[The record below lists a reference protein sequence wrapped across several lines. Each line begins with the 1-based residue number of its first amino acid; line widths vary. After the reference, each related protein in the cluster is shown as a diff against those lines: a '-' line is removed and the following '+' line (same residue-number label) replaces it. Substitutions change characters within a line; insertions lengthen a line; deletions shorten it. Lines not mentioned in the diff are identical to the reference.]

1 VAEVAASDKCTFSG
15 VVHISLQRFEESGIA
30 RVECPNCGRVWT
42 LSPHGGVLR
51 FKSHDNRKTDT
62 PNTGRRWARG
72 KEKQTGMWSEGK
84 EMSDESNHVKRRK
97 RVRKPILLIQGA
109 GNQHKPLGSGKLV
122 ASLRQQLGSD
132 YEVLAPDMPDPD
144 HPRYLAWRDQIEQE
158 LGKLD
163 ADILLIGHSL
173 GGSMLLK
180 YLAEGTYQRSI
191 AGLFLVAVPDFGE
204 QDWELEYAVPE
215 DFASRLPP
223 IRHLF
228 LYHSRS
234 DEEVPFASLRRYQ
247 EHLPQATVRVLDGK
261 EHSFTEGLP
270 LLAQDIKR
278 LEPRI

>member
-1 VAEVAASDKCTFSG
+1 MLEERGEEWLSQRALSD
-15 VVHISLQRFEESGIA
+15 
-30 RVECPNCGRVWT
+30 
-42 LSPHGGVLR
+42 PHGPIRTREQGPKLREQAAERRQAAPSITVGGHAVLGQN
-51 FKSHDNRKTDT
+51 KV
-62 PNTGRRWARG
+62 A
-72 KEKQTGMWSEGK
+72 Q
-84 EMSDESNHVKRRK
+84 VKRRK
-97 RVRKPILLIQGA
+97 RMRKHILFIQGA
-109 GNQHKPLGSGKLV
+109 GNKHKPFGSGKLI
-122 ASLRQQLGSD
+122 AFLQEQLGSD

-163 ADILLIGHSL
+163 ADVLLIGHSL

-191 AGLFLVAVPDFGE
+191 AGMFLVAVPYWGK

-215 DFASRLPP
+215 DFASHLPP

-228 LYHSRS
+228 LYHSRA
-234 DEEVPFASLRRYQ
+234 DEAVPFASLRRYQ

-261 EHSFTEGLP
+261 DHSFTEGLP

-278 LEPRI
+278 LEPRV

>member
-1 VAEVAASDKCTFSG
+1 MHPRREA
-15 VVHISLQRFEESGIA
+15 VHE
-30 RVECPNCGRVWT
+30 
-42 LSPHGGVLR
+42 
-51 FKSHDNRKTDT
+51 
-62 PNTGRRWARG
+62 
-72 KEKQTGMWSEGK
+72 
-84 EMSDESNHVKRRK
+84 DESNHVKRRK
-97 RVRKPILLIQGA
+97 RVRKHILLIQGA

-132 YEVLAPDMPDPD
+132 YHVLAPDMPDPD

-163 ADILLIGHSL
+163 ADALLIGHSL

-180 YLAEGTYQRSI
+180 YLAEGTYQKPI
-191 AGLFLVAVPDFGE
+191 AGLFLVAVPDFGK
-204 QDWELEYAVPE
+204 QDWELEYAVPD

-223 IRHLF
+223 IQQLF

-234 DEEVPFASLRRYQ
+234 DEEVPFSSLRRYQ
-247 EHLPQATVRVLDGK
+247 EQLPQATVRVLEGK

>member
-1 VAEVAASDKCTFSG
+1 LKKRPRTCWKKGEKNGFTRELYPILIAPSARESRVSKLREQIAERRRATPSITGGDHAVLGQNQAA
-15 VVHISLQRFEESGIA
+15 
-30 RVECPNCGRVWT
+30 
-42 LSPHGGVLR
+42 
-51 FKSHDNRKTDT
+51 
-62 PNTGRRWARG
+62 
-72 KEKQTGMWSEGK
+72 
-84 EMSDESNHVKRRK
+84 HVKRRK
-97 RVRKPILLIQGA
+97 RMRKHILFIQGA
-109 GNQHKPLGSGKLV
+109 GNKHKPLGSGKLI
-122 ASLRQQLGSD
+122 AYLQKQLGSD

-163 ADILLIGHSL
+163 ADVLLIGHSL

-180 YLAEGTYQRSI
+180 YLAEGTYQRPI
-191 AGLFLVAVPDFGE
+191 AGMFLVAVPYWGK

-215 DFASRLPP
+215 DFASHLPP

-234 DEEVPFASLRRYQ
+234 DEVVPFSSLRRYQ
-247 EHLPQATVRVLDGK
+247 AHLPQATVRVLDGK

-278 LEPRI
+278 L